1 MDELGELLRRVH
13 ECRLPERNKAV
24 AILASRCR
32 IPSRIVCEFLG
43 IDRKSYRRYRVTFE
57 QGGTAALFTRRTHYI
72 RKADD
77 PRMKQAVFTLLHEPP
92 AIHDINRTTWKMA
105 DLVHVL
111 HTQDCAVCSHIVRQI
126 TTAAGYKWRKART
139 VLTSKDPD
147 YAAKVARV
155 HSILSTLSS
164 NDAFF
169 SIDEFGPFAIKMKG
183 GLSLMPSGEQRV
195 VPQWQRSKGNLILTA
210 ALELGAN
217 QVTHFYSPAKNTAE
231 MIRMMDMLVTKYAH
245 CSRIYLSWDAASWH
259 ISRRLAEHI
268 EQHNAG
274 LGVRRLPFVETA
286 ALPVG
291 AQFLNVIESVFSGMA
306 RAIIHNSD
314 YGSVNHAKV
323 AIDRYFGERNINFQ
337 LNPRRAGKKIWGQE
351 REPAVFDSANNC
363 KDPHYR

>member
-1 MDELGELLRRVH
+1 VR
-13 ECRLPERNKAV
+13 
-24 AILASRCR
+24 
-32 IPSRIVCEFLG
+32 
-43 IDRKSYRRYRVTFE
+43 FE
-57 QGGTAALFTRRTHYI
+57 QGGTAALFTRHAHYT

-92 AIHDINRTTWKMA
+92 ASHDINRTTWKMA

-139 VLTSKDPD
+139 VLTSKDPN
-147 YAAKVARV
+147 Y
-155 HSILSTLSS
+155 
-164 NDAFF
+164 AFF
-169 SIDEFGPFAIKMKG
+169 SSDEFGPFAIKMKG

-210 ALELGAN
+210 ALELGGN
-217 QVTHFYSPAKNTAE
+217 QVTHFYSRAKNTGE

-259 ISRRLAEHI
+259 ISKRLAEHI

-274 LGVRRLPFVETA
+274 PGVSRLPFVETA

-291 AQFLNVIESVFSGMA
+291 AQFLNVIESVFSGLA

-314 YGSVNHAKV
+314 YGSVDHAKV
-323 AIDRYFGERNINFQ
+323 AIDCYFGERNINFQ

-351 REPAVFDSANNC
+351 REPAVFDPANNC